1 MMAKITKGCS
11 FAGCVSYVLREDK
24 SRLLKTEGV
33 EGNTGQITEMLEWQ
47 SLLNERVKNKVGHI
61 SLNFRADDS
70 RMHTDDGL
78 MVKIAEDYMERMGI
92 QSTQYLIARHTDR
105 EHPHCHIVFNRVN
118 NNGKTISD
126 KNERYRNER
135 VCKMLTAKYRLHFSD
150 GKENVKV
157 ERLRPYDRAKYEIGR
172 ALNKELPHSESW
184 NELKDALLKHNVGIR
199 FKVSRN
205 IREIQGVKFSYG
217 GIHISGSKVQ
227 RDFSYLSIDRYLQ
240 ENKDAHRSVA
250 LYMATQADSA
260 RQSTNQVEERVSPS
274 KETEN
279 YSSGL
284 GLLNASSTYD
294 ASQME
299 EIAFENTLKRKK
311 KSRRKRGF
319 RL

>member
-1 MMAKITKGCS
+1 
-11 FAGCVSYVLREDK
+11 
-24 SRLLKTEGV
+24 
-33 EGNTGQITEMLEWQ
+33 
-47 SLLNERVKNKVGHI
+47 
-61 SLNFRADDS
+61 
-70 RMHTDDGL
+70 
-78 MVKIAEDYMERMGI
+78 
-92 QSTQYLIARHTDR
+92 
-105 EHPHCHIVFNRVN
+105 
-118 NNGKTISD
+118 
-126 KNERYRNER
+126 
-135 VCKMLTAKYRLHFSD
+135 MLTAKYRLHFSD

-260 RQSTNQVEERVSPS
+260 RQSTNQVEERVSPT